1 MIARFFFV
9 KERRISK
16 NGFLP
21 PSAYTPSFHGR
32 PTATATATATAGIT
46 TTTVVNAQL
55 ETSKSERHVWLMKCP
70 PIISRSLQSPPPNSS
85 SEFSGAVAK
94 VIVTVDPL
102 LPNDNFSS
110 TQEESFCKILS
121 MNLGVLRGCSNTA
134 IRAVQVPR
142 EFTMEL
148 AATESGN
155 VPKHYSMD
163 MSTDFVPMSV
173 FSESSQGRLSV
184 EGKIYHK
191 FDMKPHKES
200 IEDYG
205 KLCRERTNKYMTKTR
220 QIQVIDND
228 TGTHMRPMPGMFA
241 LKASGP
247 TDKKKLPA
255 KGSDMKRTRRDRGE
269 MEEIMFKLFE
279 RQSNWTLKQLL
290 HETDQPEQFLKDLLK
305 DLCLYNNKGA
315 NQGTY
320 ELKLEYR
327 RSGEEPDSE

>member
-1 MIARFFFV
+1 M
-9 KERRISK
+9 ED
-16 NGFLP
+16 
-21 PSAYTPSFHGR
+21 H
-32 PTATATATATAGIT
+32 PTANATATAGNI

-85 SEFSGAVAK
+85 SSEFSGAVAK

-110 TQEESFCKILS
+110 TQAVKLEEINILNS
-121 MNLGVLRGCSNTA
+121 QLNDERFDLLNA
-134 IRAVQVPR
+134 L
-142 EFTMEL
+142 FTMEL

-155 VPKHYSMD
+155 VPKRYSMD

-305 DLCLYNNKGA
+305 NLCLYNNKGA

-327 RSGEEPDSE
+327 RSGEEPDSK